1 MRSLR
6 NRIVLGIVI
15 LLFTP
20 SFHSQAQSSSK
31 SILNNILNKVTQ
43 SSDVK
48 AEDLTGKWN
57 YQGSACNFES
67 SNILNKMGGTVAA
80 SQVENQFDNYLSKI
94 GVKEGVGVFSF
105 NSDHTYTAD
114 LGKVNLSGDYTLNE
128 SSKEITL
135 TYLKGM
141 AKVNG
146 TVEKSGNNL
155 KLLFDAD
162 NLLKLLKTASSVTD
176 NSTLK
181 AITSITD
188 TYDGVQLGFD
198 LQKE

>member
-1 MRSLR
+1 MKSLR
-6 NRIVLGIVI
+6 NSIVSGIII

-20 SFHSQAQSSSK
+20 LFHVQAQSSSR
-31 SILNNILNKVTQ
+31 SILNNIVNKVTQ
-43 SSDVK
+43 SSDIKV
-48 AEDLTGKWN
+48 EDLTGTWN

-67 SNILNKMGGTVAA
+67 SNILNKVGGTVAA
-80 SQVENQFDNYLSKI
+80 SQVESQFDNYLSKI
-94 GVKEGVGVFSF
+94 GVKKGVGEFTF
-105 NSDHTYTAD
+105 NSDNTYTAN
-114 LGKVNLSGDYTLNE
+114 LGKVNLNGDYTLNE

-135 TYLKGM
+135 TYLKGA

-155 KLLFDAD
+155 QLLFDAD
-162 NLLKLLKTASSVTD
+162 NLLKLLKTVSSVTD

-181 AITSITD
+181 VITTITD

-198 LQKE
+198 LQKQ